1 MRTTIDLPDDLFRR
15 AKARAALEGS
25 SLKQLIT
32 AFVERGLQQRETDQP
47 VPNRRSTPPIIARAN
62 TGRPIPALSNAD
74 LARIQEEEDLAT
86 HHRSL
91 GR

>member
-1 MRTTIDLPDDLFRR
+1 VRTTIDLPDDLFRR
-15 AKARAALEGS
+15 VKVRAALEGS
-25 SLKQLIT
+25 SLKELIT
-32 AFVERGLQQRETDQP
+32 AFVERGLQERDSGRPTP
-47 VPNRRSTPPIIARAN
+47 SRRSSPPIIAKAT

>member
-1 MRTTIDLPDDLFRR
+1 VRTTIDLPDDLFRR
-15 AKARAALEGS
+15 MKAKAALEGL

-32 AFVERGLQQRETDQP
+32 AFVERGLQERDGGRP
-47 VPNRRSTPPIIARAN
+47 APSRRSSPPIITKAN

-74 LARIQEEEDLAT
+74 LARIEEEEDLAA
-86 HHRSL
+86 HHRSV